1 MRKRTSIYRGRRNWI
16 RHSIKKK
23 GGLSRQLGI
32 PEKENIPVTL
42 LKKIKAAP
50 VGSTV
55 SNPTKTGKRKI
66 KVTKK
71 LKKRATLALTLKR
84 LGLKKRKKRK

>member
-1 MRKRTSIYRGRRNWI
+1 MRKRTSIYRGRKNWI
-16 RHSIKKK
+16 HHSIKKK

-32 PEKENIPVTL
+32 PEKDNIPVTL
-42 LKKIKAAP
+42 LRKVKTAP
-50 VGSTV
+50 IGSTV
-55 SNPTKTGKRKI
+55 SNPTKTGRRKI

-84 LGLKKRKKRK
+84 LRRKKKRR

>member
-1 MRKRTSIYRGRRNWI
+1 MKKRTSIYKGKRKWI

-42 LKKIKAAP
+42 LKRVKQAKTGTTI
-50 VGSTV
+50 T
-55 SNPTKTGKRKI
+55 NPTKTGKKKI
-66 KVTKK
+66 RVTKK
-71 LKKRATLALTLKR
+71 MKKRAILALTLKR
-84 LGLKKRKKRK
+84 FKKRRRKNK